1 MPDLAD
7 QLMALGAATLGESG
21 GRAMAPRIRGVW
33 PGARLAAPAFTVR
46 CTPGDNLAVHV
57 AVARAPAGSALA
69 VEVGIERERGYWGE
83 VLTTAAQARGIAGL
97 VIDGCVRDIAALEEH
112 GFPVFSTGVALP
124 GATKEL
130 PGAVGGSAEVG
141 DVRVQTGDWLV
152 GDADGVTVVATAEV
166 DDVLAAGTARA
177 EREQALFAALR
188 DGKTTVELLDLD
200 PTPIDEGEDH

>member
-7 QLMALGAATLGESG
+7 QLLALGAATLGESG
-21 GRAMAPRIRGVW
+21 GRPMASRIGAVW
-33 PGARLAAPAFTVR
+33 SGARLAAPAFAVR

-57 AVARAPAGSALA
+57 AAARAPAGSVLA

-83 VLTTAAQARGIAGL
+83 VLATAAQARGIAGL
-97 VIDGCVRDIAALEEH
+97 VIDGCVRDVAALEEQ
-112 GFPVFSTGVALP
+112 GFSVFSTGVALP

-130 PGAVGGSAEVG
+130 PGAAGGTAEVG

-152 GDADGVTVVATAEV
+152 GDADGVTVVATTEL
-166 DDVLAAGTARA
+166 DDVLAAGTDRA
-177 EREQALFAALR
+177 EREQALFAAIR

-200 PTPIDEGEDH
+200 PTAIDEGEDQ